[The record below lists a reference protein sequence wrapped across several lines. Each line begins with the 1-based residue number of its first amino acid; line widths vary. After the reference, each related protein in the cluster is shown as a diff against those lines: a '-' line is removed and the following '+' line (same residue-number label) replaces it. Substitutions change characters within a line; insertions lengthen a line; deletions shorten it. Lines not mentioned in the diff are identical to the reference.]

1 MVFCTVIIADVS
13 GIKWSN
19 FNWPRTSDMKSS
31 KLLYNSTSMGEWSD
45 LIVEPDI
52 GSEEL
57 SLGLDKGVLIVF
69 SKFKIGVI
77 AVAADISFIYPVEV
91 SGIAA
96 GIAKLLD

>member
-1 MVFCTVIIADVS
+1 
-13 GIKWSN
+13 
-19 FNWPRTSDMKSS
+19 
-31 KLLYNSTSMGEWSD
+31 
-45 LIVEPDI
+45 
-52 GSEEL
+52 
-57 SLGLDKGVLIVF
+57 VLIVF